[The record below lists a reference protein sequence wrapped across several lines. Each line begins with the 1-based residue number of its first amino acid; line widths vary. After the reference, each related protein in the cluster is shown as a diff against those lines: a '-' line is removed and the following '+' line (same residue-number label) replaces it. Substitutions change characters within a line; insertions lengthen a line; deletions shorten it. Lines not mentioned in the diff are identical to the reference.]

1 MMPPYVIL
9 YFRPHTLIGDMRF
22 LKVVD
27 WPIEFLYFPIMNI
40 VRNIQTEILASDW
53 AMLKKVTY
61 EYRKEDGEWETQTR
75 EAYDRGNGVTILLYH
90 PQKKTV
96 LLIRQFRIPTFLN
109 GNPDGHLI
117 ETPAGKLE
125 DESPEGCIKREVLEE
140 TGYSIQDVEKIF
152 EAYMSPGSVTELIHF
167 YFAEYQDEMKV
178 NNGGGNGQEQEN
190 IQVLEIPLYE
200 ALGMMKTGEIKDAKT
215 IMLLQYA
222 QNMRLL

>member
-9 YFRPHTLIGDMRF
+9 YFMPHALIGDMRF

-27 WPIEFLYFPIMNI
+27 WPIEFLYFPVMNI

-53 AMLKKVTY
+53 AVLKKLTY
-61 EYRKEDGEWETQTR
+61 EYCKEDGEWEIQTR
-75 EAYDRGNGVTILLYH
+75 EVYDRGNGVTILLYH

-96 LLIRQFRIPTFLN
+96 LLTVQFRIPTFLN

-125 DESPEGCIKREVLEE
+125 DESPEECIKREVLEE

-178 NNGGGNGQEQEN
+178 NNGGGNDQEQEN
-190 IQVLEIPLYE
+190 IQVLEVHLND